1 MRTTINLEPDILL
14 AVRKIA
20 DARAVSLG
28 KAVSD
33 LIRRGLDAG
42 AATGPKASRRGFPVF
57 PVAPGAPPLTL
68 EDVKRDEDEA

>member
-1 MRTTINLEPDILL
+1 MRTTLNLEPDVLR

-20 DARAVSLG
+20 EARAVSLG
-28 KAVSD
+28 RAVSD
-33 LIRRGLDAG
+33 LIRRGLEAG
-42 AATGPKASRRGFPVF
+42 VATGPKASRSGFPVF